1 MPAIT
6 LLLLATCCNLTLTK
20 RKMKSRTDRLMQA
33 VSENEPVIQA
43 AIARGFDQHEV
54 HVCVRHF
61 YTKNP
66 SFVPLSEQKLL
77 QLVKERHEKHKKHP
91 GEHNLLRRSSTFT
104 KRKSG
109 VGHERRGS
117 MSNLLGMESRRE
129 RKGHTQEEI
138 EDLVEK
144 VKHDPHDYFSP
155 ADRRLM
161 LQVGQVTGCLHA
173 ARRTPH
179 AARRPLPPSP
189 LSDPPP
195 PCRPRCCASASKTRR
210 S

>member
-161 LQVGQVTGCLHA
+161 LQVGQVTGRLHA
-173 ARRTPH
+173 ARRTPSL
-179 AARRPLPPSP
+179 ATEPSQRPSATR
-189 LSDPPP
+189 
-195 PCRPRCCASASKTRR
+195 RPRCCASASKTRR